1 MGQSYRFKI
10 RFSYQVKGILQSFL
24 VEECLVIFNKEK
36 RKKMKNKK
44 SLLIIIGACL
54 VIGIIFAVT
63 NMLPASRAKVVLVG
77 IAATLLII
85 WMVFKMFQMSKL
97 SKIVS
102 GPTHLLY
109 EEKDPAQYVTEMQQI
124 LANISG
130 KQQKDLVRINIAAGQ
145 VYAGECDEAIQ
156 TIEKISI
163 PGQPEVNR
171 VLCYAYAVTAHFFL
185 GQYAD
190 VKKIMDEQRKLL
202 KKYDSTTSGLTNNIL
217 MLYVFEDIT
226 KKEYTH
232 ALETLDTLKNHKIS
246 TVLQDLVD
254 FSYLKCYCKL
264 KQEEKYRCLLE
275 EMKNRA
281 VVPIIKM
288 QIEK

>member
-1 MGQSYRFKI
+1 
-10 RFSYQVKGILQSFL
+10 
-24 VEECLVIFNKEK
+24 
-36 RKKMKNKK
+36 MKNKK
-44 SLLIIIGACL
+44 NLLIIIGACL

-63 NMLPASRAKVVLVG
+63 NILPASRAKVVLVG
-77 IAATLLII
+77 IAATILII

-109 EEKDPAQYVTEMQQI
+109 EEKNPAQYVTEMQQI
-124 LANISG
+124 LADISG

-190 VKKIMDEQRKLL
+190 VRKIMDEQRKLL